1 MITANANISQFD
13 SRLLALRE
21 RMRAALVAGMT
32 DATIKMVQIVKEE
45 KLSGQVLN
53 RRSGRLSRS
62 IKQRVEEMQDGG
74 VRGIIGLN
82 EVKYGIAHEFGF
94 CGAVNVRTHERRM
107 RSGRMVNVRAHDRM
121 VNMRERSFLRSTRDE
136 SMDLTREILRK
147 RIAAALEAV

>member
-62 IKQRVEEMQDGG
+62 IKQRVEEMQDGS
-74 VRGIIGLN
+74 VRGLIGTN
-82 EVKYGIAHEFGF
+82 VDYGIIHEFGF
-94 CGAVNVRTHERRM
+94 HGAVNVRAHSRM
-107 RSGRMVNVRAHDRM
+107 QRGRMVNVRAHDRM

-147 RIAAALEAV
+147 RIAAALGAA

>member
-32 DATIKMVQIVKEE
+32 DATLKMVQIVKEE

-62 IKQRVEEMQDGG
+62 IKQRVEEMQDGS
-74 VRGIIGLN
+74 VRGLIGTN
-82 EVKYGIAHEFGF
+82 VDYGIAHEFGF
-94 CGAVNVRTHERRM
+94 HGAVNVRAHSRM
-107 RSGRMVNVRAHDRM
+107 QRGRMVSVRAHDRM
-121 VNMRERSFLRSTRDE
+121 VNMRERAFLRSTRDE

-147 RIAAALEAV
+147 RIAAALGAA